1 MRAGCASRGPPCNLG
16 GSPFG
21 ALRTSGLEKAAP
33 RPGRIPPIGD
43 HQRPAIGEATLH
55 SQPPNATYWK
65 TRTVAR
71 AQGVS
76 QATVRRIWRQHG
88 LRLHRLSTFKV
99 SRDAQRVQKL
109 TDVVVLYLNPPD
121 KALVLSVEG
130 RGSALPADGRGT
142 LLGYARTA
150 FAWGYDL
157 PLGRDRER
165 SRRPFAVTRRP
176 APDNLTTGTAP
187 QRIQQMPHF

>member
-1 MRAGCASRGPPCNLG
+1 M
-16 GSPFG
+16 
-21 ALRTSGLEKAAP
+21 
-33 RPGRIPPIGD
+33 
-43 HQRPAIGEATLH
+43 
-55 SQPPNATYWK
+55 
-65 TRTVAR
+65 AR

-130 RGSALPADGRGT
+130 RGSALPAGRKRNTFG
-142 LLGYARTA
+142 LCSNCLCVGLRSSAGSRPREISQALRNHAAPRT
-150 FAWGYDL
+150 
-157 PLGRDRER
+157 
-165 SRRPFAVTRRP
+165 
-176 APDNLTTGTAP
+176 
-187 QRIQQMPHF
+187 